1 MEILKFANIAMII
14 IITVVKNANALFTM
28 MMFFILVKCHIVAN
42 VMMKSGT
49 AIK

>member
-14 IITVVKNANALFTM
+14 IITVVKNANVLFLKIVL
-28 MMFFILVKCHIVAN
+28 FILVKCHIAAN
-42 VMMKSGT
+42 AMMKSGT